1 MIIDISIICSDFVA
15 LITVLCDI
23 FFSSKVLKL
32 CKNFDRS
39 VIKIHLLRFR
49 YLYPEIYH
57 PLFVMIKDDTFEA
70 FYLMHLLQN
79 ANNSYPKHSDQVGS
93 PLKITYRMSFN
104 YKAF

>member
-1 MIIDISIICSDFVA
+1 
-15 LITVLCDI
+15 
-23 FFSSKVLKL
+23 
-32 CKNFDRS
+32 
-39 VIKIHLLRFR
+39 
-49 YLYPEIYH
+49 
-57 PLFVMIKDDTFEA
+57 MIKDDTFEA